1 MTSAEQQIDFI
12 KMVAGRLSERFL
24 EQMFF
29 FNRKRNYSIHVG
41 ALAEI
46 LNWSEEFCDEYHDKI
61 ISEEMFAEGLCQV
74 HIGAEL
80 DCLITTFG
88 RRRIKKFYAEKG
100 NDPFYFLEKYLKIEH
115 ESFLEEEN
123 V

>member
-29 FNRKRNYSIHVG
+29 FYRKRNYSIHVG

-46 LNWSEEFCDEYHDKI
+46 LNWSEEFCDEYYNKDH
-61 ISEEMFAEGLCQV
+61 
-74 HIGAEL
+74 
-80 DCLITTFG
+80 
-88 RRRIKKFYAEKG
+88 
-100 NDPFYFLEKYLKIEH
+100 
-115 ESFLEEEN
+115 
-123 V
+123 